1 VALRGRA
8 ALLDGIELSV
18 IGLRQVY
25 RRSAGGEQAFEF
37 FRHGFSKL

>member
-18 IGLRQVY
+18 IGFWQVY
-25 RRSAGGEQAFEF
+25 RRSAGAEQAFEF